1 MTILSIII
9 PAHNEEDRLAES
21 LQRILA
27 FLEDQP
33 YEAEILV
40 VENGS
45 QDRTAE
51 IALTIAEQHEQ
62 VHVIRES
69 RAGKGLAVR
78 TGMLA
83 ASGTY
88 RFICDADLSMPIEQ
102 VNRFLPPACPEYAIA
117 IGSREIAGSQ
127 RYNEPAI
134 RHLIGRIYN
143 LLVRIIAVPHIQD
156 TQCGFKSFHR
166 SVVETLFPLQRLEG
180 WAFDVE
186 LLYIAQK
193 RGMRILEIPIDWYY
207 MPGSR
212 IHILRDSI
220 RMFSDLFTI
229 RRNWRKGLYEDRQL
243 QPPAHPGA

>member
-1 MTILSIII
+1 MTTLSIII
-9 PAHNEEDRLAES
+9 PAHNEEDRLADS
-21 LQRILA
+21 LHRILA

-51 IALTIAEQHEQ
+51 IALSIAEKHE
-62 VHVIRES
+62 HLYVIRES

-102 VNRFLPPACPEYAIA
+102 VNRFIPPACPEYEIA
-117 IGSREIAGSQ
+117 IGSREIEGSK
-127 RYNEPAI
+127 RYNEPPI

-143 LLVRIIAVPHIQD
+143 LLVRIIAVHHIQD
-156 TQCGFKSFHR
+156 TQCGFKSFHH
-166 SVVETLFPLQRLEG
+166 SVVEALFPLQRLDG

-193 RGMRILEIPIDWYY
+193 RGLRILEIPIDWYY

-229 RRNWRKGLYEDRQL
+229 RRNWRKGLYDHQPT
-243 QPPAHPGA
+243 QPPANPGI